1 MMAGCIAVHWLCR
14 FIDETHWQALS
25 SRLLT
30 PEKKAIRHCKNKKV
44 IVISRDEIALTA
56 AYSSGEDEE

>member
-1 MMAGCIAVHWLCR
+1 MMAGCIAVHGLCR

-30 PEKKAIRHCKNKKV
+30 PEKKAIRHCKNKK
-44 IVISRDEIALTA
+44 
-56 AYSSGEDEE
+56 